1 MNLNRFWRTDL
12 QNMYTSKLLL
22 FGEHIIIK
30 GSPALAIPFAHYHGN
45 WQYAN
50 EDLEALQ
57 MDLPQFASYLEKLQ
71 LDNQLLCDL
80 DISSFKKELEKGLHF
95 QSNIPTGYGAGSSG
109 ALCAAVYDSFC
120 KNKLEKNEAHL
131 LALKKIFAQLESYF
145 HGSSSGTDPLVCYAK
160 QPLLLVSKEE
170 IKIVQVPD
178 LENHDLFLLDT
189 RLPRKTGPLVNIF
202 LEKSKEKYYMA
213 RTSSV
218 LIPDT
223 EDAIDDF
230 LNGNE
235 KALFEKMH
243 SISHFQFKY
252 FQEMIPDDFREIW
265 LNGLSRDL
273 YKLKLCGAG
282 GGGFFL
288 GMTKDLGQAKKLIKE
303 YELIKI

>member
-1 MNLNRFWRTDL
+1 MK
-12 QNMYTSKLLL
+12 QYTSKLLL

-30 GSPALAIPFAHYHGN
+30 GAPALAIPFSHYNGS
-45 WQYAN
+45 WQYASEN
-50 EDLEALQ
+50 SEALQ
-57 MDLPQFASYLEKLQ
+57 MDLPQFVNYLEKLQ
-71 LDNQLLCDL
+71 SENKLFCEL
-80 DISSFKKELEKGLHF
+80 DIFSFKKELEKGLHF
-95 QSNIPTGYGAGSSG
+95 QSDIPTGYGAGSSG
-109 ALCAAVYDSFC
+109 ALCTAVYDLFG
-120 KNKLEKNEAHL
+120 KNKLGKNEANL

-145 HGSSSGTDPLVCYAK
+145 HGSSSGTDPLVCYAE

-178 LENHDLFLLDT
+178 LESHDLFLLDT
-189 RLPRKTGPLVNIF
+189 RMPRKTGPLVNIF
-202 LEKSKEKYYMA
+202 LEKSKEEYYMA
-213 RTSSV
+213 RTTSE

-223 EDAIDDF
+223 EDAIDNF

-252 FQEMIPDDFREIW
+252 FQEMIPNAFREIW
-265 LNGLSRDL
+265 LDGLSSDL

-288 GMTKDLGQAKKLIKE
+288 GITKDLEQTKKLIKE